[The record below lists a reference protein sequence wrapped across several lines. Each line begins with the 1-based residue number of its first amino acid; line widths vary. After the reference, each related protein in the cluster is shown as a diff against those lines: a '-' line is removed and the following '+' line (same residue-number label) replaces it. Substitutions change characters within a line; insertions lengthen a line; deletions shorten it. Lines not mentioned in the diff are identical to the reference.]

1 MDVKRFASNG
11 EQEEGAFQ
19 QGRARQGQRWAR
31 DHRGT
36 KMRAPSPL
44 WGTDLS
50 KGKHTWQGTTGC
62 DQEGKAM
69 LPQCRALRKI
79 IFASVIDMAM
89 DSDSIRLV
97 FVDMYN

>member
-19 QGRARQGQRWAR
+19 QGRARQGQRGAR

-36 KMRAPSPL
+36 TMRAPSPL

-50 KGKHTWQGTTGC
+50 KEAHLGQGTSRG

-69 LPQCRALRKI
+69 LPQ
-79 IFASVIDMAM
+79 
-89 DSDSIRLV
+89 
-97 FVDMYN
+97 